1 MTLNLIHRVLGR
13 ITAVAMVFSIDPVSV
28 IFVGRSLTNTDGQE
42 LMFFFVVL
50 CDQAR
55 IQPRVTGFPLTPL
68 TRNLPNLLLARKEK
82 KNNQETSVRGGV
94 SVWIRRVLLL
104 FVKKTQIRA
113 ATCEC
118 TLLALTPPFLHVHC
132 GGRFN

>member
-1 MTLNLIHRVLGR
+1 
-13 ITAVAMVFSIDPVSV
+13 
-28 IFVGRSLTNTDGQE
+28 
-42 LMFFFVVL
+42 MFFSVVL

-68 TRNLPNLLLARKEK
+68 ARNLPNLLLAQKEK
-82 KNNQETSVRGGV
+82 KNNRETSVRGGV

-104 FVKKTQIRA
+104 LVKTTQIRA

-118 TLLALTPPFLHVHC
+118 TVLALAPPPRSIAGDVLIELDLHLLSHPRTK
-132 GGRFN
+132 GK